1 MLIKMSKGNY
11 YKMMFFYQELCVL
24 LKYNKNYIKKN
35 FNKSI

>member
-1 MLIKMSKGNY
+1 MSKGNY